1 MAAKIE
7 AAHQDRVGKVK
18 LIASGGGCFELSLD
32 GKLLYSK
39 LQTGE
44 FPDEDALVKLIGEQL
59 S

>member
-7 AAHQDRVGKVK
+7 AAYKQQVGKVK

-39 LQTGE
+39 LQTGS
-44 FPDEDALVKLIGEQL
+44 FPDEDAMVKLIGKHL
-59 S
+59 N